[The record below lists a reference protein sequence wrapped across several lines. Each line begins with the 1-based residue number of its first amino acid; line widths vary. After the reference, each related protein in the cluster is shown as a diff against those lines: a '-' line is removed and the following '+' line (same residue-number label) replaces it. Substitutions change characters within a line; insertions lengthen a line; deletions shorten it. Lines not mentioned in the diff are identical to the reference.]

1 MQDPEMGGGFEGL
14 TAFPTIAKMVADL
27 VLPFV

>member
-1 MQDPEMGGGFEGL
+1 MGGGFEGL